1 MEKLTKTIVRA
12 TLFLCLGGLFGYTV
26 TTTIKSIDKSSDI
39 IEVLKDNCDCKE
51 VNQIIYAKGIQVGK
65 NGLSTEKGEY
75 QLIDCKFESI
85 KKETG
90 KIQNL
95 LKSKI
100 KGYENIDLL
109 ELEFVNGQKTE
120 TVVIKDGIIQ

>member
-85 KKETG
+85 KKETE